1 MVARYPLILNASANQ
16 IQELPSGDT
25 LIGFGALQARTTTSA
40 ATGAIA
46 QAASA
51 DITIPASGK
60 SFALLKIAISAPAWV
75 VLYIDSASRTSD
87 ASRTEGTDPT
97 PGSGVLAEVSTT
109 TAGASTFNMTPAV
122 LGWNN
127 DGTPAAQVYAK
138 VVNKQASSSGTTAI
152 TVTLTSIQLE
162 P

>member
-1 MVARYPLILNASANQ
+1 MVARYPLIVNPNTNQ

-25 LIGFGALQARTTTSA
+25 LIGFSAIQARATTNAS
-40 ATGAIA
+40 TGSIA
-46 QAASA
+46 QTASA
-51 DITIPASGK
+51 DITVPAAGK
-60 SFALLKIAISAPAWV
+60 SFALLKITISAPAWV
-75 VLYIDSASRTSD
+75 VLYIDSASRSAD

-109 TAGASTFNMTPAV
+109 TGGASTFNMTPAV
-122 LGWNN
+122 YGWNN
-127 DGTPAAQVYAK
+127 EGTPAAQVFAK
-138 VVNKQASSSGTTAI
+138 VVNKRATTGNNAI